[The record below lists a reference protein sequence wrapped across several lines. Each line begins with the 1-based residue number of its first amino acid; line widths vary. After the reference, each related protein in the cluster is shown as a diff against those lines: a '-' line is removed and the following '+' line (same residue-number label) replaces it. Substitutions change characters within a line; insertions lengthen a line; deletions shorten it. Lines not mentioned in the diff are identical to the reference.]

1 MNSEKDIKRI
11 FGDKNA
17 FRREVALAAVQIEGL
32 GEGEISTALA
42 YEVEPYSAIPAAAA
56 EVAWREIEG
65 DDPSVRIF
73 DVAVVRR
80 AEKKNA
86 AGLARWL
93 KPAMM
98 LGVLILIAVGAD
110 YAYLEYRTSR
120 LEQSLAAREP
130 LQRELDR
137 IAKKRDGFRRR
148 AAEIRSG
155 REAAV
160 KAQDDC
166 AALRRAYLDFFEVL
180 SALDGKAV
188 IKSIS
193 AGKDPFS
200 LEFSLLAVDERSG
213 SSAMSAL
220 TGDLADRGW
229 ELQIGDLGADVG
241 AMVRF
246 RGKARCV
253 R

>member
-1 MNSEKDIKRI
+1 
-11 FGDKNA
+11 
-17 FRREVALAAVQIEGL
+17 
-32 GEGEISTALA
+32 
-42 YEVEPYSAIPAAAA
+42 
-56 EVAWREIEG
+56 
-65 DDPSVRIF
+65 
-73 DVAVVRR
+73 
-80 AEKKNA
+80 
-86 AGLARWL
+86 
-93 KPAMM
+93 M

-166 AALRRAYLDFFEVL
+166 AALRRAYLDFFEVM

-193 AGKDPFS
+193 AGNDPFS

-220 TGDLADRGW
+220 TDNLADRGW
-229 ELQIGDLGADVG
+229 ELQMGDLGADAG

-246 RGKARCV
+246 SCKARCV